1 LGVKLSW
8 KTLKMKRKRIK
19 NVTFAFE
26 GAHLAITD
34 WSQGGAAS
42 FENEAILFKSK
53 DEIILTD
60 EQKKILS
67 DVLEEEFK
75 PLVMKAE
82 DLNKTSSSSSEGVVE
97 DDNKLS
103 EGNKTEMSEDILKQ
117 LAELKAQNEAMAS
130 ALKAIE
136 VKKVEDKVSTYSL
149 PEALSKSVS
158 DLLFDVGSEKAD
170 VIYKALDALV
180 EAKLALTKAAAES
193 TATDLAKALGAE
205 VGDLEKPAEES
216 LGSKIQKHV

>member
-1 LGVKLSW
+1 
-8 KTLKMKRKRIK
+8 MKRKKIT
-19 NVTFAFE
+19 NITFAFE
-26 GAHLAITD
+26 GAHLAYTD

-42 FENEAILFKSK
+42 MENIPVLLKS
-53 DEIILTD
+53 EELQPLTE
-60 EQKKILS
+60 EQKKK
-67 DVLEEEFK
+67 LELYGEEFK
-75 PLVMKAE
+75 PLVIKTG
-82 DLNKTSSSSSEGVVE
+82 DLNKTSSSSPEGVVE

-136 VKKVEDKVSTYSL
+136 VKKVEDKISTYSL

-180 EAKLALTKAAAES
+180 EAKVAVAKAAAES
-193 TATDLAKALGAE
+193 TTTDLAKALGAE

-216 LGSKIQKHV
+216 LGSKIQKHVKSIRKESK